1 MSRAV
6 TVTYA
11 IHGLAVVFMLALA
24 VGNYRATGDPLS
36 ALAPVVLAVLITGLG
51 VTMGRIIERRE

>member
-1 MSRAV
+1 MNRAV

-11 IHGLAVVFMLALA
+11 VHGLAVVFMLALA
-24 VGNYRATGDPLS
+24 VGNYRSTGDPLS
-36 ALAPVVLAVLITGLG
+36 ALAPLVLAALVTGLG